1 MKRLKRRTEISAMQG
16 GILAV
21 HQFHFQREHL
31 PVKETSIVLLMA
43 HAAAELPPHRS
54 PAAHLNQRPPGV
66 WM

>member
-1 MKRLKRRTEISAMQG
+1 MQG